1 MEVQLGTHQAT
12 PRRAQESNS
21 GYKYGTVEHAFM
33 QMFALPETQ
42 RIALRQRIFHLI
54 RLGLVAERPG
64 KGQKIKY
71 HEDGIITQ
79 WYFALILAH
88 LRIDP
93 ELAVRIIK
101 ANWGDRPGG
110 KRDDL
115 DAAMRRGDITLADLI
130 PAARKADRLADHIVV
145 VVDFSGPLT
154 GIPSLNYARASDLEL
169 IRQRSVDAH
178 RGLFAIF
185 DLSARLQEFSKA
197 LARGCPDRAG
207 RPDRVHG
214 RRGRPPAKAAPM
226 MVSASD
232 TVDILSNAPPFP
244 LE

>member
-1 MEVQLGTHQAT
+1 MEGQLGASRAS

-21 GYKYGTVEHAFM
+21 GYSFATVEHALLHV
-33 QMFALPETQ
+33 FAMPATQ
-42 RIALRQRIFHLI
+42 RIALRSRISHLV

-64 KGQKIKY
+64 KGQHIKY
-71 HEDGIITQ
+71 HEDGVITQ
-79 WYFALILAH
+79 WYFALNLAH

-115 DAAMRRGDITLADLI
+115 DAAMPRGDITLAELI
-130 PAARKADRLADHIVV
+130 PAAREADRLADHIIV

-154 GIPSLNYARASDLEL
+154 GIPSLSYQRDSDLDL
-169 IRQRSVDAH
+169 IRQPSVDAH
-178 RGLFAIF
+178 RGLFAVF

-197 LARGCPDRAG
+197 LARGCRDQAD
-207 RPDRVHG
+207 RPDRVRG

-232 TVDILSNAPPFP
+232 TLYI
-244 LE
+244 

>member
-1 MEVQLGTHQAT
+1 MEVQLGADRAF
-12 PRRAQESNS
+12 PRWTKESDARYN
-21 GYKYGTVEHAFM
+21 YATVEHAFM

-42 RIALRQRIFHLI
+42 REALRSRISYFV

-71 HEDGIITQ
+71 HEDGIITE
-79 WYFALILAH
+79 WYIALILAH

-101 ANWGDRPGG
+101 ANWGKRPAG

-115 DAAMRRGDITLADLI
+115 DAAMRRGDITLGDLI
-130 PAARKADRLADHIVV
+130 SAAREADRLADHIVV

-154 GIPSLNYARASDLEL
+154 GIPPLNYARASDLDL
-169 IRQRSVDAH
+169 IRQPSVDAH
-178 RGLFAIF
+178 RGLFAVF
-185 DLSARLQEFSKA
+185 DLSALLQEFGKA
-197 LARGCPDRAG
+197 LARGCGDRPG
-207 RPDRVHG
+207 RPDRVRG

-226 MVSASD
+226 MASASD
-232 TVDILSNAPPFP
+232 TVYI
-244 LE
+244 

>member
-1 MEVQLGTHQAT
+1 
-12 PRRAQESNS
+12 
-21 GYKYGTVEHAFM
+21 M

-42 RIALRQRIFHLI
+42 RVALRSRISYFV

-79 WYFALILAH
+79 WYIALTLAH

-115 DAAMRRGDITLADLI
+115 DAAMRRGDITLGDLI
-130 PAARKADRLADHIVV
+130 PAARKADRLADHIIV

-169 IRQRSVDAH
+169 IRQRSADAH
-178 RGLFAIF
+178 RGLFAVF

-197 LARGCPDRAG
+197 LARGCLGRAG
-207 RPDRVHG
+207 RPERVRG
-214 RRGRPPAKAAPM
+214 RRGRPPSSQSAPM
-226 MVSASD
+226 MVSALAA
-232 TVDILSNAPPFP
+232 VDI
-244 LE
+244 

>member
-1 MEVQLGTHQAT
+1 MELQLGAHQAT
-12 PRRAQESNS
+12 PRRAQESDARYN
-21 GYKYGTVEHAFM
+21 YATVEHAFM
-33 QMFALPETQ
+33 QMFALSEMQ
-42 RIALRQRIFHLI
+42 RVALRSRISYFV

-79 WYFALILAH
+79 WYIALILAH

-101 ANWGDRPGG
+101 ANWGDRSGV
-110 KRDDL
+110 KRDDS
-115 DAAMRRGDITLADLI
+115 DAAIRRGDITLAELI
-130 PAARKADRLADHIVV
+130 PTARGADRLADHIIVM
-145 VVDFSGPLT
+145 VDFSGPLT
-154 GIPSLNYARASDLEL
+154 GIPSLSYARAPDLDL
-169 IRQRSVDAH
+169 IRQPSADCH
-178 RGLFAIF
+178 RGLFAVF

-197 LARGCPDRAG
+197 LARGCSDRPA
-207 RPDRVHG
+207 RPDRVRG

-232 TVDILSNAPPFP
+232 TVYI
-244 LE
+244 

>member
-1 MEVQLGTHQAT
+1 MEAV
-12 PRRAQESNS
+12 
-21 GYKYGTVEHAFM
+21 VEHALLQVLAM
-33 QMFALPETQ
+33 PATQ
-42 RIALRQRIFHLI
+42 RVALRSRISHLI

-64 KGQKIKY
+64 KGQHIKY
-71 HEDGIITQ
+71 HEDGVITQ
-79 WYFALILAH
+79 WYIALILAH

-101 ANWGDRPGG
+101 ANWGDLPNR

-115 DAAMRRGDITLADLI
+115 DAAIRRGDITLTELI
-130 PAARKADRLADHIVV
+130 PAAREADRLADHIIV

-154 GIPSLNYARASDLEL
+154 GIPSLSYARASDLEL

-185 DLSARLQEFSKA
+185 DLSARLQEFRKA

-207 RPDRVHG
+207 RPDRVRG
-214 RRGRPPAKAAPM
+214 RRGRPPAKAGPM
-226 MVSASD
+226 MVSASN
-232 TVDILSNAPPFP
+232 TA
-244 LE
+244 